1 MTRKTASLAYPNN
14 PLAAMRD
21 LQDLDRPE
29 SAPTSANSSAESSA
43 VAYQPSS
50 ERGNQRDSEE
60 GSADTPT
67 GAQKPTPKPRSQR
80 DGEESS
86 ADAPTGA
93 QTPTPKRGSRPRATD
108 TDADEGSSNPM
119 ADAVWAMLRQP
130 YTADARKGPFT
141 VSTVKIP
148 TEVWGRLGWVA
159 TLTGQPK
166 QEIITDA
173 LKTHFET
180 VLKART

>member
-29 SAPTSANSSAESSA
+29 NGPTNANSSAESSA
-43 VAYQPSS
+43 VAHQPSS
-50 ERGNQRDSEE
+50 ERGSKRDNDE
-60 GSADTPT
+60 GNANTPT
-67 GAQKPTPKPRSQR
+67 GAQKPTPKPRRQR

-86 ADAPTGA
+86 ADTRTVAQKPTL
-93 QTPTPKRGSRPRATD
+93 KRSSRSRPTEP
-108 TDADEGSSNPM
+108 DADEVSSNPM

-130 YTADARKGPFT
+130 YTADVRKGPFT

-148 TEVWGRLGWVA
+148 TEVWERLGWVA
-159 TLTGQPK
+159 TLTGRAK

-173 LKTHFET
+173 LKTHFDK